1 MQLNLTD
8 EEADA
13 LLGLLNRAIVNDPM
27 SPRVKTLRDIR
38 AKFLAGETANAKRT
52 EPETKRRRAAK
63 RHDD

>member
-1 MQLNLTD
+1 MQLDLSD

-38 AKFLAGETANAKRT
+38 AKYPAGETANAKRT
-52 EPETKRRRAAK
+52 EP
-63 RHDD
+63 